1 MGLMRHCMHPS
12 WMLIEYFGDSGKFIR
27 MRDGF
32 FKMVSEFAYVLEI
45 RLLGWKKRLVR
56 EREKEKNICFLL
68 RREE

>member
-1 MGLMRHCMHPS
+1 MGLMRYCMYFF
-12 WMLIEYFGDSGKFIR
+12 WMLIEYFGDFGKFIR

-32 FKMVSEFAYVLEI
+32 FKMVFEFVYVLEI
-45 RLLGWKKRLVR
+45 RFLGWKKRLVR